1 MSHESEVA
9 MTLAELRS
17 SGVGG
22 QLLGSAEQ
30 RVTGVQHDSRRV
42 VDGDLFVAVAGQTHD
57 GARFVDDALAR
68 GAVGVLTEQPIERD
82 VPQLIVVDARVGL
95 GRAAELVYGSPTSR
109 LHTVG
114 ITGTNGKTTTAYLLK
129 QAIEG
134 ASGMAALIGTTGLS
148 VGATEISSAH
158 TTPEGDDISRF
169 ARQAVAAGATHLVLE
184 VSSHGLAMRR
194 VDALDLEVA
203 AFTNLSRDHLDFH
216 DTLEGYGDAKAR
228 LFTELRPKQ
237 AVVHIDDPFGAE
249 VAALAAMPVIRC
261 SRRRESGAEIVAIEW
276 SVTRSGIEATV
287 ETPKGSVQLRSPMLG
302 EHNLENLLV
311 ALGCIYALGLDLDR
325 AVEAWRT
332 ATGSPGRLERI
343 AHPGDVAVLVDY
355 AHTPDALRRVL
366 ETMRA
371 VTPGRLIVVFGAGGD
386 RDRGKRPEMGR
397 VTAETA
403 DLCVI
408 TSDNPRSEDP
418 QDILDE
424 IEAGARKA
432 GMPRCEPEK
441 LVIMARGYCCV
452 LDRREAIRVAIGSA
466 QNGDTVLLAGKG
478 HETYQTIGS
487 ERVHFD
493 DREEARAIVA
503 SLGGGA

>member
-1 MSHESEVA
+1 MSHESEAA

-22 QLLGSAEQ
+22 HLVGSPVQ
-30 RVTGVQHDSRRV
+30 RVTGVRHDSRHV
-42 VDGDLFVAVAGQTHD
+42 VDGDLFVAVPGQNHD
-57 GARFVDDALAR
+57 GARFVDDALAH
-68 GAVGVLTEQPIERD
+68 GAVAVMAEQPIEGD
-82 VPQLIVVDARVGL
+82 VPQLIVDDARLGL

-129 QAIEG
+129 QAIER
-134 ASGMAALIGTTGLS
+134 ASGTAALIGTTGLS
-148 VGATEISSAH
+148 VGATEVSSAH

-169 ARQAVAAGATHLVLE
+169 ARQALAADATHLVLE

-194 VDALDLEVA
+194 VDALDFEVA

-237 AVVHIDDPFGAE
+237 AVVHIDDPFGAK
-249 VAALAAMPVIRC
+249 VAARAAMPVVRC
-261 SRRRESGAEIVAIEW
+261 SRRRESGAEIVATEW
-276 SVTRSGIEATV
+276 SATRSGIEATV
-287 ETPKGSVQLRSPMLG
+287 ETPKGSVRLRSPMLG

-332 ATGSPGRLERI
+332 AAGSAGRLERI
-343 AHPGDVAVLVDY
+343 AHPSDVAVLVDY
-355 AHTPDALRRVL
+355 AHTPDALHRVL

-371 VTPGRLIVVFGAGGD
+371 ITPGRLLVLFGAGGD

-397 VTAETA
+397 VAAETA

-408 TSDNPRSEDP
+408 TSDNPRSENP
-418 QDILDE
+418 QDVLDE
-424 IEAGARKA
+424 VEAGARKA
-432 GMPRCEPEK
+432 GMPRFESEE
-441 LVIMARGYCCV
+441 LATTARGYCCV
-452 LDRREAIRVAIGSA
+452 LDRREAIAVAIRSA
-466 QNGDTVLLAGKG
+466 QDGDTVLLAGKG
-478 HETYQTIGS
+478 HETYQIIGT
-487 ERVHFD
+487 ERAHFD
-493 DREEARAIVA
+493 DREEARAIIA
-503 SLGGGA
+503 GLGGGA